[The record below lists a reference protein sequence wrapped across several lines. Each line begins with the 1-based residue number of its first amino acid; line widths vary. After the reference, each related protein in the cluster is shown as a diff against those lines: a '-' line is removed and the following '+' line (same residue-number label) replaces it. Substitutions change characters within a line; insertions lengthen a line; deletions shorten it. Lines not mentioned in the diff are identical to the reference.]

1 MDDRTPQNLAETIR
15 DIVASDAMHDEL
27 DGHRFAI
34 IPPGYKVEDLHR
46 FQGEPA
52 RKSGCVMLSDV
63 ESFIAYVMH
72 HGAEPTT
79 IYGNDEK
86 LAFVAVLNEHGVV
99 RAGWRDHVA
108 WLQLRFST
116 QWKRWHAGSGKPFT
130 QQEFANHIEDCIPDI
145 VEPAGTVLM
154 DVTRSLS
161 ATKRVSYQSGVRLEN
176 GDMQL
181 SYIEETDAN
190 VKGQVTIPT
199 MFKLGIP
206 VVVGGIVYAIDVR
219 FRYRIQDAK
228 LALYYDLIRPDRIVE
243 DVYAENAKLIGERV
257 SCMVLR
263 GNPGNV
269 SGG

>member
-1 MDDRTPQNLAETIR
+1 MDDSPQNLAETIR
-15 DIVASDAMHDEL
+15 DIVASDAMRDEI
-27 DGHRFAI
+27 DGRRFAI
-34 IPPGYKVEDLHR
+34 VPPGYKVEDLHR

-52 RKSGCVMLSDV
+52 RKRGHVTLSDAD
-63 ESFIAYVMH
+63 SFIAYVMH
-72 HGAEPTT
+72 HATEPTT
-79 IYGNDEK
+79 IYGDDEK
-86 LAFVAVLNEHGVV
+86 LAFVAVLNEHGVI

-108 WLQLRFST
+108 WLQLKFSA
-116 QWKRWHAGSGKPFT
+116 QWKRWSAANGKAFT
-130 QQEFANHIEDCIPDI
+130 QQEFALFIENGIPDI

-154 DVTRSLS
+154 DVTRNLS
-161 ATKRVSYQSGVRLEN
+161 ATKKVSYQSGLRLEN

-228 LALYYDLIRPDRIVE
+228 LALYYDLVRPDRIVE
-243 DVYAENAKLIGERV
+243 DVYAENAKLIGDRV
-257 SCMVLR
+257 NCMVLR
-263 GNPGNV
+263 GNPGDL
-269 SGG
+269 SGQ